1 MPVRAIL
8 PLVPVLLLLA
18 GLLLPSQSFGQ
29 ATTATIKG
37 EVVDQSDTPLEG
49 VKLTVI
55 SDNLQGSREALTG
68 TDGRFRFL
76 ALPPGTYRLDIEK
89 EGFKTI
95 IRSNLSLSVGR
106 TVNLKMVMVLPEV
119 GETVEVIDRRPVID
133 TEQTTQSMTLSA
145 DFLGNLPSARSFQD
159 AVQFLPGVTGGSNP
173 NISGGAM
180 QSNQYYLDGAS
191 TTDPVTGTFSMN
203 FNFDAIQDL
212 EVITAGYD
220 ARYNQGLGGTIN
232 IVTKSGGN
240 TFEGD
245 FSGYLQTTAFTQ
257 SGSEYLS
264 LARNEVTSVDL
275 NASVGGPI
283 VKDRFWF
290 YLSYKY
296 YRSIRLNQSGLDIG
310 RDFARY
316 PLQPEVVN
324 GHFILAKLTAQPF
337 ARNKFTFSFR
347 ADPTS
352 FENIVQSVYTV
363 GEAEGLW
370 KQGGFSASL
379 AHEVRIGGR
388 AVLTTTAFYQYSN
401 IFIEPVGWKDC
412 DKRDAIGRCED
423 PDKQQSAIWANQG
436 GLNHGSYGRYNLN
449 RRNRFSIKSD
459 FEIGLDRLL
468 GSHTLNAG
476 VEFAPVWAINDFG
489 YIGNKIFI
497 KRPVDANS
505 DGILQ
510 VDEVSDLESYENE
523 ARYVVVN
530 SDREQEVGLI
540 FNGYVQDRWIPVR
553 GLSIN
558 VGARYLRARLQN
570 NLEQAIIDTSAVSWG
585 VGAAWDPF
593 RDGKTRLS
601 ANIAQIADPGI
612 LELSGYLNQ
621 STFNFEYYPW
631 DDEQQKW
638 SEDSTRAS
646 TPASNISHPDFVVAR
661 SNEIFISV
669 QREIARDL
677 GAEVNFTYRKFSH
690 MWEDDEVN
698 VLWNDN
704 GTDAVGFRNGIPED
718 IYRLRTPQE
727 SKRNYWALTLIVRKQ
742 LSDNFQ
748 MLGSY
753 TYSRLAAN
761 TAGRSASDRVG
772 LSPDFDNPTQ
782 RYYEDGIA
790 GGDQP
795 HVFKLQVA
803 YDNPNIWKIAEKFS
817 MGYSVGGTMDF
828 RSGFPINRLQYN
840 SWRQG
845 YGNYLSKRGT
855 QERLPAYLGMNLK
868 VALALSIAGTQVDL
882 IVQVFNIL
890 NSLEVRSADQRALTA
905 EGLPVFGT
913 RQGAVFARPT
923 SYQSPRR
930 FEFGLRF
937 SF

>member
-1 MPVRAIL
+1 MPVRS
-8 PLVPVLLLLA
+8 PLHSLAVLLVLA
-18 GLLLPSQSFGQ
+18 ALLLPSTLFAQ
-29 ATTATIKG
+29 ATTATLKG
-37 EVVDQSDTPLEG
+37 EIVDQSDSPLEG
-49 VKLTVI
+49 VKLTLT
-55 SDNLQGSREALTG
+55 SENLQGSRDAVTAA
-68 TDGRFRFL
+68 DGLFRFL
-76 ALPPGTYRLDIEK
+76 ALPPGTYRVDVEK

-106 TVNLKMVMVLPEV
+106 SLNIRLVMELPEV

-133 TEQTTQSMTLSA
+133 TEQTTQSMTLGA
-145 DFLGNLPSARSFQD
+145 DFLGNLPSGRSFQD

-203 FNFDAIQDL
+203 FNFDAIEDL

-245 FSGYLQTTAFTQ
+245 FSGYLQSTGFTQ

-264 LARNEVTSVDL
+264 LARNEFTSLNL
-275 NASVGGPI
+275 NASLGGPI

-290 YLSYKY
+290 YLAYQH
-296 YRSIRLNQSGLDIG
+296 RRTTRLSQSGLDIG

-316 PLQPEVVN
+316 PMLPLVAN
-324 GHFILAKLTAQPF
+324 SHFILAKLTAQPV
-337 ARNKFTFSFR
+337 ARNKFTLSFR
-347 ADPTS
+347 ADPTT
-352 FENIVQSVYTV
+352 FENDLQSVFTV
-363 GEAEGLW
+363 GEGERMW
-370 KQGGFSASL
+370 RQGGFSVSL
-379 AHEVRIGGR
+379 AHEARIGGR
-388 AVLTTTAFYQYSN
+388 AVLTTTAFYQNSS
-401 IFIEPVGWKDC
+401 IFLEPVLWKDC
-412 DKRDAIGRCED
+412 DERDPIGRCLD
-423 PDKQQSAIWANQG
+423 ADKQQNAIWANQG
-436 GLNHGSYGRYNLN
+436 GLNHGSLGNYNLS

-459 FEIGLDRLL
+459 FELGIDRLL
-468 GSHTLNAG
+468 GSHTFNAG
-476 VEFAPVWAINDFG
+476 VEFAPVWHTSDFG
-489 YIGNKIFI
+489 YIGNKVFV
-497 KRPVDANS
+497 KQPVDANS
-505 DGILQ
+505 DGTLS
-510 VDEVSDLESYENE
+510 VDEVSNLEGYRNE

-530 SDREQEVGLI
+530 SDREHELGLV
-540 FNGYVQDRWIPVR
+540 FNGYVQDRWLPVR

-558 VGARYLRARLQN
+558 AGARYLRARLRN
-570 NLEQAIIDTSAVSWG
+570 NIEQAIIDSSAVSWG

-601 ANIAQIADPGI
+601 ANWAQIADPGF

-621 STFNFEYYPW
+621 NTFNFEFYPW
-631 DDEQQKW
+631 DAAQQKW
-638 SEDSTRAS
+638 QEESTRAS

-661 SNEIFISV
+661 SNELFLSV

-677 GAEVNFTYRKFSH
+677 GAEFNFVYRTFTH

-698 VLWNDN
+698 VLWNDD
-704 GTDAVGFRNGIPED
+704 GTDSVGFRNGIAED

-727 SKRNYWALTLIVRKQ
+727 SKRDYWAMTLIVRKQ

-753 TYSRLAAN
+753 TYSRLVAN
-761 TAGRSASDRVG
+761 SAGRSAGDRIG

-790 GGDQP
+790 GSDQP
-795 HVFKLQVA
+795 HVFKLQAA
-803 YDNPNIWKIAEKFS
+803 YDNPNVWKLAEKFS
-817 MGYSVGGTMDF
+817 MGYSIGGAMDF
-828 RSGFPINRLQYN
+828 RSGTPINRLQYN
-840 SWRQG
+840 AWRQG
-845 YGNYLSKRGT
+845 YGNYVAKRGT
-855 QERLPAYLGMNLK
+855 QERLPAYLGLDLRA
-868 VALALSIAGTQVDL
+868 ALAMSIAGTQVDIIL
-882 IVQVFNIL
+882 QVFNIL
-890 NSLEVRSADQRALTA
+890 NSLDVLSADQRALTSA
-905 EGLPVFGT
+905 GLPVFGT
-913 RQGAVFARPT
+913 QSGAVFAQPT

-930 FEFGLRF
+930 FELGVRF

>member
-1 MPVRAIL
+1 MSVRAL
-8 PLVPVLLLLA
+8 FSPLSVFFLLA
-18 GLLLPSQSFGQ
+18 ALLLPSQLLAQ
-29 ATTATIKG
+29 ATTATLKG
-37 EVVDQSDTPLEG
+37 EIVDQSDSPLAG
-49 VKLTVI
+49 VKLTVT
-55 SDNLQGSREALTG
+55 SDNLQGGREAITG
-68 TDGRFRFL
+68 EDGLFRFL
-76 ALPPGTYRLDIEK
+76 ALPPGTYRVDIEK

-106 TVNLKMVMVLPEV
+106 SVNLKMVMELPEV

-145 DFLGNLPSARSFQD
+145 DFLGNLPSGRSFQD
-159 AVQFLPGVTGGSNP
+159 AVQFLPGVTGGGNP

-203 FNFDAIQDL
+203 FNFDAIEDL

-245 FSGYLQTTAFTQ
+245 FSGYLQTTALTQ

-275 NASVGGPI
+275 NASLGGPI

-290 YLSYKY
+290 YLAYQY
-296 YRSIRLNQSGLDIG
+296 YRSVRLNQNGIDIG
-310 RDFARY
+310 RDFAKY
-316 PLQPEVVN
+316 PLLPQVVN
-324 GHFILAKLTAQPF
+324 GHFVLAKLTAQPF
-337 ARNKFTFSFR
+337 ARNKFTLSFR
-347 ADPTS
+347 ADPMS
-352 FENIVQSVYTV
+352 FENTQQSVYTI
-363 GEAEGLW
+363 GDAEALW
-370 KQGGFSASL
+370 RQGGFSLSL
-379 AHEVRIGGR
+379 SHEARIGGR
-388 AVLTTTAFYQYSN
+388 AVLTTTAFYQNSS
-401 IFIEPVGWKDC
+401 IFIDPVAWKDC
-412 DKRDAIGRCED
+412 DERDAIGRCLD
-423 PDKQQSAIWANQG
+423 ADKQQSAIWANQG
-436 GLNHGSYGRYNLN
+436 GLNHGSYGRYNLS

-459 FEIGLDRLL
+459 FELGIDRLL

-476 VEFAPVWAINDFG
+476 VEFAPVWHTSDFG

-497 KRPVDANS
+497 KSPVDANN
-505 DGILQ
+505 DGTLQ
-510 VDEVSDLESYENE
+510 VDEVSDLDSYVNE

-530 SDREQEVGLI
+530 SDREQELGLV

-558 VGARYLRARLQN
+558 AGARYLRARLQN
-570 NLEQAIIDTSAVSWG
+570 NIDQAIIDSSAVSWG

-593 RDGKTRLS
+593 RDGKTRIS
-601 ANIAQIADPGI
+601 ANFAQIADPGF

-621 STFNFEYYPW
+621 NTFNYEYYPW
-631 DDEQQKW
+631 EEAQQKW
-638 SEDSTRAS
+638 GEESTRAS

-661 SNEIFISV
+661 SNEVFLSV

-677 GAEVNFTYRKFSH
+677 GAEFNFVYRKFTH

-704 GTDAVGFRNGIPED
+704 GTDSVGFRNGIAED
-718 IYRLRTPQE
+718 VYRLRTPQE
-727 SKRNYWALTLIVRKQ
+727 SKRDYWALTLIVRKQ

-761 TAGRSASDRVG
+761 SAGRSAGDRIG

-790 GGDQP
+790 GSDQP
-795 HVFKLQVA
+795 HVFKLQAA
-803 YDNPNIWKIAEKFS
+803 YDNPNVWKIAEKFS
-817 MGYSVGGTMDF
+817 MGYSVGGAMDF
-828 RSGFPINRLQYN
+828 RSGTPINRLQYN
-840 SWRQG
+840 AWRQG
-845 YGNYLSKRGT
+845 YGNYINKRGT
-855 QERLPAYLGMNLK
+855 QERLPAYLGLDLRA
-868 VALALSIAGTQVDL
+868 ALAMSIAGTQVDI
-882 IVQVFNIL
+882 IVQIFNIL
-890 NSLEVRSADQRALTA
+890 NSLDVRSADQRALTSD
-905 EGLPVFGT
+905 GLPVFGT
-913 RQGAVFARPT
+913 QSGAVFARPT

-930 FEFGLRF
+930 FEFGVRF